1 MRLSITCQE
10 HFPRRIGSSAPRLFL
25 FLFLLASGCLPQNSY
40 EGQGRIV
47 GFGDDG
53 RTVII
58 EHEAIP
64 RLMPAMTMPFQV
76 QDSTELA
83 SFARGDALRF
93 TLHLSR
99 DSSWIADLVP
109 LPDSAVARH
118 PAGSPDAFLDASA
131 MPLLEPGDRIPNATL
146 VNQDDE
152 TMSLSDFQG
161 RALLLT
167 FIYTRCPIPNFCPL
181 LSRQFQRLQ
190 PVLAERFGEDVH
202 LLSISFDPA
211 YDTPATLRDYA
222 RRYTQDTSTWSFAT
236 GSEETIADLA
246 GRFGVFFAASGE
258 TFDHNLTTALI
269 DQQGRVVRLWR
280 GNDWQTDDVLP
291 AVSDLLADAA
301 TL

>member
-1 MRLSITCQE
+1 MR
-10 HFPRRIGSSAPRLFL
+10 PGSTLQHYHHSRTGASAARLF
-25 FLFLLASGCLPQNSY
+25 FLLLLLTVGCGLQRSY

-58 EHEAIP
+58 EHEDIP

-76 QDSTELA
+76 QDSTELT
-83 SFARGDALRF
+83 SFAQGDALRF

-99 DSSWIADLVP
+99 DSSWIADLIP

-118 PAGSPDAFLDASA
+118 PAGAPDAFLDATA
-131 MPLLEPGDRIPNATL
+131 TPLLEPGDAVPVATL
-146 VNQDDE
+146 VNQAGE
-152 TMSLSDFQG
+152 TINLADFQG

-167 FIYTRCPIPNFCPL
+167 FIYTRCPLPDFCPL

-190 PVLAERFGEDVH
+190 PVLANRFGDEVH

-222 RRYTQDTSTWSFAT
+222 RRYTQNTSTWSFTT
-236 GSEETIADLA
+236 GSEEAIADLA
-246 GRFGVFFAASGE
+246 SRFGVFFAANGD

-269 DQQGRVVRLWR
+269 DQEGRVVHLWR
-280 GNDWQTDDVLP
+280 GNDWQTEDVLA
-291 AVSDLLADAA
+291 AVSDLIAD
-301 TL
+301 